1 MLVRLRMKKDGAI
14 EDVHPVRAKLLLKL
28 GHAEAILHAENQG
41 GPAACAGIELALREP
56 KSQKAVL
63 SYARTVGRR

>member
-41 GPAACAGIELALREP
+41 GPAACAGVELALREP

-63 SYARTVGRR
+63 GYARTAGRR